1 LVTTRQSVVVTK
13 QDTTTTRNGII
24 TKPEIDQEESY
35 SHDVRQ
41 NNDINKLLDRVKPTD
56 LELLYSRLPVDI
68 IPTMDNPEPLTQ
80 DQQMLHAKIIAA
92 ELERQ
97 GYVEE
102 DDYEEEDDYDS

>member
-68 IPTMDNPEPLTQ
+68 IPTMDMRKLLQLN
-80 DQQMLHAKIIAA
+80 
-92 ELERQ
+92 
-97 GYVEE
+97 
-102 DDYEEEDDYDS
+102 